1 MFLVNCVSKG
11 GVYIHV
17 LGEIESRAILCRVE
31 GGVVGIPGLELKTYL
46 FMVVG
51 L

>member
-1 MFLVNCVSKG
+1 MVNCFAKG
-11 GVYIHV
+11 GVYIHM
-17 LGEIESRAILCRVE
+17 LGELESRLILCSVE
-31 GGVVGIPGLELKTYL
+31 GGVVDIPGLELKTYL